1 MLAVPGGLGSERA
14 ALRDGAAPP
23 PNLLSQNF
31 PNPLPAAGQ
40 ESTCIWFDLAETGS
54 VELEILDLRGGR
66 VRRFI
71 PGPDLGEALGAGGH
85 RRGGPRGRPRR
96 PPPPVGRP
104 GRPGRRGA
112 ARGRPGQEYAPPR

>member
-40 ESTCIWFDLAETGS
+40 DSTCIWFDLAETGS

-71 PGPDLGEALGAGGH
+71 PGPDFGEALAAGRH
-85 RRGGPRGRPRR
+85 RGGGSRGAPRGPPPPWGGPGGRR
-96 PPPPVGRP
+96 PPGAGPGSPVHIT
-104 GRPGRRGA
+104 
-112 ARGRPGQEYAPPR
+112 